1 MCNIGQNIILNTIFK
16 KQNLKK
22 NRGIVKKSFSSVLG
36 GPLNIIF
43 WFCLPWTHFAIHKD
57 FCKINNVVKF
67 LENKYG
73 SGEKSIN

>member
-36 GPLNIIF
+36 EPLNIIF
-43 WFCLPWTHFAIHKD
+43 
-57 FCKINNVVKF
+57 
-67 LENKYG
+67 
-73 SGEKSIN
+73 